1 MLHIHN
7 SLTGRKE
14 PFSPLEPGKVRMY
27 VCGVTVY
34 DYCHLG
40 HARMLIVFDVVRRH
54 LLASGYDVTFVR
66 NITDIDDKIIE
77 RAQQNGEPMQ
87 ALTERFI
94 RAYHEDCAALG
105 VALADHEPRA
115 TEFVPKI
122 VAMIERLVDKGYAYA
137 AANGDV
143 YYAVAKFESYG
154 RLSGKRLAD
163 LRAGA
168 RVDVDESKRDPLDFV
183 LWKAAKPG
191 EPSWESPWGPGR
203 PGWHIECSAMSV
215 ELLGPHFDIHGGG
228 MDLKFPH
235 HENEIAQTCAACDSK
250 FVNVWMH
257 NGFVR
262 VDDEKMSKSLGNFF
276 TVREVLEWVRDPE
289 VVRYL
294 MVNSQ
299 YRGPINYSPE
309 SLDQADAALERL
321 YLALRG
327 VPSPLSVTGGSVPL
341 PPAARSPLPNAG
353 EVARSAGEGG
363 AGEGSSA
370 TQRFQAAM
378 DDDFNTPIAVAELQ
392 ALAREINTAKAAGD
406 LGKAAQSAAE
416 LKALGARL
424 GLLGLEPDV
433 FLRKRA
439 ARQAK
444 AATTGTIAATV
455 VDFTGQVTG
464 TSAPSFTD
472 ADIDR
477 LIDERAAARK
487 AKNFK
492 ESDRIRDLLAA
503 NGVVLED
510 LPGGKTLWRRG

>member
-1 MLHIHN
+1 MLQIHN

-14 PFSPLEPGKVRMY
+14 TFTPLVPGKVRMY
-27 VCGVTVY
+27 VCGITVY

-54 LLASGYDVTFVR
+54 LVASGYDVTFVR
-66 NITDIDDKIIE
+66 NITDIDDKIIQ

-94 RAYHEDCAALG
+94 EAYHEDCRALG
-105 VALADHEPRA
+105 VSLADHEPRA
-115 TEFVPKI
+115 TQFVGQI
-122 VAMIERLVDKGYAYA
+122 VAMVQTLIDKGYAYA
-137 AANGDV
+137 ADNGDV
-143 YYAVAKFESYG
+143 YYAVAKFEPYG
-154 RLSGKRLAD
+154 QLSGKRLAD

-168 RVDVDESKRDPLDFV
+168 RIEVDEAKRDPLDFV

-191 EPSWESPWGPGR
+191 EPAWESPWGPGR

-215 ELLGPHFDIHGGG
+215 DILGPHFDIHGGG

-250 FVNVWMH
+250 FVNLWMH

-289 VVRYL
+289 VVRYFV
-294 MVNSQ
+294 VNSQ
-299 YRGPINYSPE
+299 YRGPINYTPD
-309 SLDQADAALERL
+309 SLSQADAALERL

-327 VPSPLSVTGGSVPL
+327 VT
-341 PPAARSPLPNAG
+341 PAAGAVRS
-353 EVARSAGEGG
+353 G
-363 AGEGSSA
+363 A
-370 TQRFQAAM
+370 TDRFEAAM
-378 DDDFNTPIAVAELQ
+378 NDDFNTPIAVAEMQ

-406 LGKAAQSAAE
+406 VTKAGQGAAE

-424 GLLGLEPDV
+424 GLLGLEPEV
-433 FLRKRA
+433 FLRKTA
-439 ARQAK
+439 ARK
-444 AATTGTIAATV
+444 AAGTASEPAKLEMKGGEAAFV
-455 VDFTGQVTG
+455 VTEGV
-464 TSAPSFTD
+464 SLSD

-477 LIDERAAARK
+477 LIDERATARK

-510 LPGGKTLWRRG
+510 MPGGKTLWRRG